1 MTNATQLE
9 PKLRRQLVPY
19 FVYKKPRGNTL
30 ITLQLES
37 WRPKD
42 SANMLLCHLRGPLEA
57 FWLVGITLF
66 LMERFCTHP
75 NLPSPS
81 SLLQPTMQSNR
92 NSLQHMV
99 PVMVRKGNTLLIG
112 STVCTLNRKK
122 TYCL

>member
-75 NLPSPS
+75 NFPSPS
-81 SLLQPTMQSNR
+81 SLLQPTMQGNR
-92 NSLQHMV
+92 NSLQYMV

-112 STVCTLNRKK
+112 STVCTLKRKK
-122 TYCL
+122 TSCL

>member
-1 MTNATQLE
+1 MANAMQLE

-42 SANMLLCHLRGPLEA
+42 STNMLLCHLRRPLEA
-57 FWLVGITLF
+57 FWLVRITLF
-66 LMERFCTHP
+66 LIERFCIHP

-81 SLLQPTMQSNR
+81 SLLQPTMQSNG
-92 NSLQHMV
+92 NSL
-99 PVMVRKGNTLLIG
+99 
-112 STVCTLNRKK
+112 
-122 TYCL
+122 